1 MHLAR
6 RVTVEAPHISH
17 TCSDD
22 EDVMLN
28 PTVFHN
34 ACRLLN
40 FYPTADMFAS
50 RAHHQVDR
58 YFSAD
63 PADKQVM
70 GCNSFLFS
78 WSEENAY
85 CNPPFSHMSRV
96 IDKIHWDRASA
107 MLVAPEW
114 FWEDWWP
121 HWKNK
126 VANAYYFDQPLYLST
141 DGHLRDMPKRC
152 TIITL
157 VDGNRDN
164 HGHYHHTTDTERFKG
179 QNVLILNF

>member
-1 MHLAR
+1 
-6 RVTVEAPHISH
+6 
-17 TCSDD
+17 
-22 EDVMLN
+22 MLN

-63 PADKQVM
+63 PADKQAM

-78 WSEENAY
+78 WRAEAPY

-96 IDKIHWDRASA
+96 LDKIHWDQISA
-107 MLVAPEW
+107 MLVAPVW
-114 FWEDWWP
+114 QDADWWRR
-121 HWKNK
+121 WKQM
-126 VANAYYFDQPLYLST
+126 VVVAYYFDQPIYLS
-141 DGHLRDMPKRC
+141 DNDQLRGIPPPPLAHCHRP
-152 TIITL
+152 
-157 VDGNRDN
+157 R
-164 HGHYHHTTDTERFKG
+164 G
-179 QNVLILNF
+179 QPLLQRGLLPPS